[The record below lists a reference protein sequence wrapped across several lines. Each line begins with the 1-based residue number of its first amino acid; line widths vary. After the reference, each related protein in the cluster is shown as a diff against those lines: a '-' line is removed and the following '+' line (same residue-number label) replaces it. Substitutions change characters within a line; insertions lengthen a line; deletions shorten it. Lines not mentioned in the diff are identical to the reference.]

1 MVKKRTDE
9 QSILREVGIYRA
21 AYRGTWVYESF
32 GDAPNGNVILVIY
45 YEVTGEDISSDIK
58 HWRDIPRSRAAINS
72 LLSAMNLKE
81 NLPLPHVK
89 HGRYYF
95 LNALKPAAF
104 SSAKEVEAAAS
115 ASAMKWTLA
124 LWDEDKQTIS
134 VVKYRS

>member
-1 MVKKRTDE
+1 MRNHYGKKRTDE

-58 HWRDIPRSRAAINS
+58 LWRDIPHSRAAINS
-72 LLSAMNLKE
+72 LLSAM

-95 LNALKPAAF
+95 LNALKPVAF
-104 SSAKEVEAAAS
+104 SSAKEIEAAAS
-115 ASAMKWTLA
+115 ASAMK
-124 LWDEDKQTIS
+124 
-134 VVKYRS
+134 

>member
-9 QSILREVGIYRA
+9 QSILREVGIYRT

-45 YEVTGEDISSDIK
+45 YEVIGEDISSDIK
-58 HWRDIPRSRAAINS
+58 LWRDIPHSRAAIHS
-72 LLSAMNLKE
+72 LLSAM

-95 LNALKPAAF
+95 LNALKPVAF
-104 SSAKEVEAAAS
+104 SSAKEIEAAAS
-115 ASAMKWTLA
+115 ASAMK
-124 LWDEDKQTIS
+124 
-134 VVKYRS
+134 

>member
-1 MVKKRTDE
+1 MAKKITDE
-9 QSILREVGIYRA
+9 QDILHEVGIYRA
-21 AYRGTWVYESF
+21 AYRGTWVYESS

-45 YEVTGEDISSDIK
+45 YEVNEEDISSDIK
-58 HWRDIPRSRAAINS
+58 HWRAIPHSRSAINILIS
-72 LLSAMNLKE
+72 TMNLKE

-95 LNALKPAAF
+95 RNALKPVAF

-134 VVKYRS
+134 VVKYQN